1 MSERIIPISPY
12 AKADN
17 MIDLK
22 GYVSIDGIEE
32 KIEIPDKKHLILY
45 NFSLANGDIVVPR
58 NHDILR
64 IFLKPTIAKGHSPN
78 DFSHFLLNGESVEK
92 VLKLK
97 LQVWCKNTRWCSNQL
112 SANISDA
119 TGRKEVYF
127 DIPMSEVKEEITI
140 VGFVIRETGN
150 KVNETRKANTIYSV
164 LSNCE
169 AVAIQIDERKEIG
182 GNHLPID
189 YEDLSHKDMVFDI
202 KGLEND
208 FDLPRIKCAKEFKE
222 YFVRDDLKTVN
233 STFMM
238 AMFYFLDSYLKWLIF
253 ICKYDAHDKNH
264 KGLVE
269 TFSKYCGISKAHLVE
284 LIEEKKY
291 SENQTKQYLTLSHNL
306 LFGLQADSPVK
317 YARELKQMIKEE
329 SK

>member
-97 LQVWCKNTRWCSNQL
+97 LQVWFT
-112 SANISDA
+112 SD
-119 TGRKEVYF
+119 
-127 DIPMSEVKEEITI
+127 I
-140 VGFVIRETGN
+140 
-150 KVNETRKANTIYSV
+150 
-164 LSNCE
+164 
-169 AVAIQIDERKEIG
+169 
-182 GNHLPID
+182 
-189 YEDLSHKDMVFDI
+189 
-202 KGLEND
+202 
-208 FDLPRIKCAKEFKE
+208 
-222 YFVRDDLKTVN
+222 
-233 STFMM
+233 
-238 AMFYFLDSYLKWLIF
+238 
-253 ICKYDAHDKNH
+253 
-264 KGLVE
+264 
-269 TFSKYCGISKAHLVE
+269 GISK
-284 LIEEKKY
+284 
-291 SENQTKQYLTLSHNL
+291 
-306 LFGLQADSPVK
+306 
-317 YARELKQMIKEE
+317 
-329 SK
+329 